1 MLDNPQLLDKQRSI
15 TASIRSV
22 REILSLEGLSIP
34 PYQRPYKWQHKH
46 VHQLLNDIELQRVAP
61 QQSPYRIGAL
71 ILHRTEAGYDI
82 VDGQQRLTTLMLIAH
97 ACGATEGLA
106 TLEYAHQDSHRN
118 IYDNYRSIEHWF
130 DARPDLDRKEFW
142 RYIQERCEMV
152 QVVTG
157 NLSEAFQMFDT
168 QNGRGKEL
176 EPYNLLKAYH
186 QRVMPQE
193 QEQLCIDYDRR
204 WERASS
210 VLGSGGKRYD
220 LLKQLFAEQLYR
232 SRLWSRGRDAW
243 SFGKDKIEEFKGY
256 TPAGPRGTNTSP
268 ADNLLEMQSLL
279 FDGARQRSA
288 QALGLAPRFGGG
300 DPVGV
305 HPLVQ
310 LTQRL
315 VNGQD
320 FFDYIETYVQIYQR
334 LFHPES
340 AERAMAFQRFYYRYC
355 LNYDDGA
362 DTWGPDKF
370 RPTGAKVLRVGD
382 GYLREVYKSLAL
394 LVLDRFGEVVLERYQ
409 ATLYRYVYLSRL
421 RYVQLRYA
429 HTAQKFSKIFSFI
442 AQAKSAQELEALEGM
457 RQARIVELGL
467 QDGDDASA
475 RVSRRIAHFIKYGEE
490 LNNR

>member
-1 MLDNPQLLDKQRSI
+1 MLDKSQLLDKQRGI
-15 TASIRSV
+15 TANIRSV
-22 REILSLEGLSIP
+22 REILSLEGLRIP
-34 PYQRPYKWQHKH
+34 DYQRPYKWQDRH
-46 VHQLLNDIELQRVAP
+46 VRQLLNDIELQRVAS
-61 QQSPYRIGAL
+61 QKSRYRIGAL
-71 ILHRTEAGYDI
+71 ILHRTETGYDI
-82 VDGQQRLTTLMLIAH
+82 VDGQQRLTTLLLIAH
-97 ACGATEGLA
+97 ACGATEGMP
-106 TLEYAHQDSHRN
+106 TLRYAHQDSHRN
-118 IYDNYRSIEHWF
+118 IYDNYQCIERWLAVRS
-130 DARPDLDRKEFW
+130 DAGRTEFW
-142 RYIQERCEMV
+142 QYILDGCEMV

-157 NLSEAFQMFDT
+157 DLSEAFQMFDT

-193 QEQLCIDYDRR
+193 QKQLCIDYDRR
-204 WERASS
+204 WERATS
-210 VLGSGGKRYD
+210 VLGAGGRRYD

-232 SRLWSRGRDAW
+232 TRLWSRDQDAW
-243 SFGKDKIEEFKGY
+243 GFGKDQIEEFKGY
-256 TPAGPRGTNTSP
+256 SPRGPRGTTSP
-268 ADNLLEMQSLL
+268 TDNLLEMQSLL
-279 FDGARQRSA
+279 FAGARQRSA
-288 QALGLAPRFGGG
+288 QALGLAPRFRDG

-340 AERAMAFQRFYYRYC
+340 VERATAFQRFYYRYC

-370 RPTGAKVLRVGD
+370 RPTGSKVFRDGD

-442 AQAKSAQELEALEGM
+442 AQAKSAQELEDLEGL

-467 QDGDDASA
+467 KDGDDASA
-475 RVSRRIAHFIKYGEE
+475 RVSRRIAHFIMYGEE
-490 LNNR
+490 INNG